1 MKYKI
6 LGLLFVFSFLSSFV
20 FAQKI
25 NKLEDYGLSEES
37 VKYLTEQEIQEIL
50 NSKTLKETQEEYKNY
65 ITTTDQN
72 KLSNEVVDCFDYYKF
87 GSIQTDITTRIDTI
101 TAGDTI
107 DFSGPIYNNNNYPI
121 VSGKLYVK
129 IFRERNVS
137 DPNGPDVVDQFVVAE
152 NIIIPANS
160 SIPVSFSWKTPEYL
174 INGNYK
180 IASFFVV
187 DNKFNLLGLSFT
199 DDVIGNYFNFR
210 IVSGRED
217 NVMFDKAGVE
227 INNKPFYFATFP
239 PKISTKE
246 IANIKAK
253 IDNNTSFDE
262 EVETIW
268 NIYKWDSMNKDN
280 LLKTISERTTVKA
293 KSSSYIELPIE
304 YINDS
309 VYYIVGELKY
319 RDSKSI
325 VGIRFVRPEVDKI
338 RLNFPSILD
347 FPIKKNAT
355 STVFSCLHNSGTSD
369 YVENNKIILKVLDK
383 NENIISEYTY
393 KGDVSGEMMA
403 VKKDFISKKN
413 FDYFI
418 VFSELY
424 QGEKLIDQSKM
435 VYDCNQI
442 DSKLCSSNINI
453 YLIISA
459 ILLFILILFFI
470 IKSIRGR
477 KVLVI
482 DKKQYEF

>member
-6 LGLLFVFSFLSSFV
+6 LGLLFVFSFLSNFV

-37 VKYLTEQEIQEIL
+37 VKYLTEQEIQNIL
-50 NSKTLKETQEEYKNY
+50 NSKTLKETQELYKDY
-65 ITTTDQN
+65 ATTTGGN
-72 KLSNEVVDCFDYYKF
+72 TLSNEVVDCFEYYKF

-101 TAGDTI
+101 TAGDVI
-107 DFSGPIYNNNNYPI
+107 DFSGPIYNNNSYPI

-199 DDVIGNYFNFR
+199 DDVIGNYFNFQ
-210 IVSGRED
+210 IVGGKED
-217 NVMFDKAGVE
+217 NIMFDKAGVE
-227 INNKPFYFATFP
+227 INNNPFYFATFP
-239 PKISTKE
+239 PRISIKE
-246 IANIKAK
+246 IVNIKVK
-253 IDNNTSFDE
+253 IDNTTSSNE
-262 EVETIW
+262 EVETVW
-268 NIYKWDSMNKDN
+268 NIYKWDGMTSDN
-280 LLKTISERTTVKA
+280 LLKTISKTVTIKS
-293 KSSSYIELPIE
+293 KSSSYVDIPVE
-304 YINDS
+304 YIDNP

-347 FPIKKNAT
+347 FPIKKNKT

-369 YVENNKIILKVLDK
+369 YIKDNKLVLKVLDSK
-383 NENIISEYTY
+383 ENIISEYTY
-393 KGDVSGEMMA
+393 KGSVSGEMMA
-403 VKKDFISKKN
+403 VKRDFISKN
-413 FDYFI
+413 NIDNFI
-418 VFSELY
+418 VTAELW
-424 QGEKLIDQSKM
+424 QADKLVDQSRI
-435 VYDCNQI
+435 VYDCSQI
-442 DSKLCSSNINI
+442 NPKLCNNNMTI
-453 YLIISA
+453 YLIGIVV
-459 ILLFILILFFI
+459 IVLLIVIFLII
-470 IKSIRGR
+470 RINKSSKKNI
-477 KVLVI
+477 
-482 DKKQYEF
+482 KKQNEL